1 MRNIDIFYF
10 EKKFFFFFNE
20 NNYFSLIN
28 KLFKF
33 IFLYCK
39 IKNSFFIYL

>member
-10 EKKFFFFFNE
+10 EKKFFFFNE

-33 IFLYCK
+33 IFL
-39 IKNSFFIYL
+39 